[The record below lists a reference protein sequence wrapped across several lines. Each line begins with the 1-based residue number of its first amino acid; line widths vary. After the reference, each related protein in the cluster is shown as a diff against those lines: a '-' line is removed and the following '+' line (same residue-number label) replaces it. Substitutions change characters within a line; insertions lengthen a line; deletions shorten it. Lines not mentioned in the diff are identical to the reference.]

1 MTSSSMAQYQDLF
14 VQTAKEYLS
23 TLNKELLHLEKAPG
37 DNEAIEAIFRAM
49 HSLKGQSA
57 AMEYEQTGY
66 LCHVIEDVFYQIK
79 EGHRAIDPALADLLF
94 EALDSLSSSV
104 AHIESDGTELPTS
117 LVADQ
122 LKRVSELQTTG
133 SGQSDHT
140 ETSSSAATNATE
152 ATIQPPDATTEHPPT
167 AEVSPT
173 IAYSGHMEIK
183 TIPVKVE
190 QLDDIVGSLEELM
203 VNRLTMQTLL
213 HTVGNPALSRTQ
225 DKANEL
231 IDLLQFQVMK
241 LRTVP
246 LSLILDHFPRM
257 SRDLGRMLGKQIELR
272 IEGADLELDRA
283 IVERLD
289 DPLTHLIRNAAD
301 HGIGESGVIIIAAHI
316 ERDYAVVSVSDNGR
330 GIDWRAIAKKAQI
343 SIDDEAALK
352 KAMFSG
358 VSTATEVSLISG
370 RGVGLDAVKQSVSEM
385 GGTIDVTTAPDKGTT
400 FTLHLPLT
408 LSVVHALIVRVGY
421 QRYAI
426 AASAVERSLRLYDH
440 EIIKSVGQEVFRYQD
455 QEVPLIRLQ
464 RLFGQIMDE
473 KYAPIST
480 YAVVLSV
487 DDERLAVAVDDISET
502 LETVIRPL
510 PTLLRGSRM
519 FSGVAVIGDGTNVLL
534 INPRGVTHE

>member
-1 MTSSSMAQYQDLF
+1 MSSDMAQYQDLF

-23 TLNKELLHLEKAPG
+23 TLNNELLRLEKTP
-37 DNEAIEAIFRAM
+37 DDHEAIEAIFRAM

-57 AMEYEQTGY
+57 AMGYQQTGY
-66 LCHVIEDVFYQIK
+66 LCHVIEDVFYQLK
-79 EGHRAIDPALADLLF
+79 EGHWAIDSNLADLLF
-94 EALDSLSSSV
+94 KALDALSGSV
-104 AHIESDGTELPTS
+104 AHIELDGTELPTS
-117 LVADQ
+117 VITDQ
-122 LKRVSELQTTG
+122 IKQVSGVQTTG
-133 SGQSDHT
+133 SGHSDHDEALPT
-140 ETSSSAATNATE
+140 VTNPAEAAAQ
-152 ATIQPPDATTEHPPT
+152 APDTVAEHPPA
-167 AEVSPT
+167 AETLPT
-173 IAYSGHMEIK
+173 VMYSGHIEIK
-183 TIPVKVE
+183 TIPIKVE

-213 HTVGNPALSRTQ
+213 HTVDNSALSQVQ
-225 DKANEL
+225 DKTNVL
-231 IDLLQFQVMK
+231 IDLLQFQIMK

-272 IEGADLELDRA
+272 IEGSDLELDRA

-301 HGIGESGVIIIAAHI
+301 HGIGESGVITIQAHI

-343 SIDDEAALK
+343 SLDDQAALK
-352 KAMFSG
+352 KVMFSG

-385 GGTIDVTTAPDKGTT
+385 GGTIDVITAPDKGTT
-400 FTLHLPLT
+400 FTLRLPLT
-408 LSVVHALIVRVGY
+408 LSVVRALIVRVGY

-426 AASAVERSLRLYDH
+426 AASAVERSLRFRDH
-440 EIIKSVGQEVFRYQD
+440 EIVKSVGQEVFRYED
-455 QEVPLIRLQ
+455 QELPLIRMQ
-464 RLFGQIMDE
+464 YLFEPAIDK
-473 KYAPIST
+473 KYAPTSP

-487 DDERLAVAVDDISET
+487 DDERLAIAVDDISET

-510 PTLLRGSRM
+510 PRLLRGSRM

-534 INPRGVTHE
+534 INPGGIAHE